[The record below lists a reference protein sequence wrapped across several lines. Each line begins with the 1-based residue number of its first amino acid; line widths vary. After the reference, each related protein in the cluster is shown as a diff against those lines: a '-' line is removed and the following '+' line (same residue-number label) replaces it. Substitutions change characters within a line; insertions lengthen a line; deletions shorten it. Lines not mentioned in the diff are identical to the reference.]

1 MIQWIA
7 VVALTTASATGG
19 AAPGT
24 PPAARTPALRVGAL
38 ELHACA
44 PPGAYCGA
52 LERPLDPLGLVPGT
66 VSVYFEFYPHSLP
79 GPAVGTLAASVGG
92 PGYSTTDW
100 RGSYLTLFAPLR
112 GDHDLLLVDNRGTG
126 RSGAIDCP
134 ELQHSPVLTVEAIG
148 ACGAAL
154 GPTAP
159 LYSTAYAGDDL
170 VAILDALGIATIDL
184 YGDSEGTFFGQVFA
198 VRHGARLRS
207 LVLDGAYPLAGTDLP
222 WYPSYAPAMRDKF
235 NRACERSAWCR
246 AVPDTSIDH
255 IVAAL
260 RQLRARPF
268 RASATDYDGN
278 LQHFTANAGVL
289 AIVMFGAAPPEA
301 TLRETDA
308 AARAFAAGDR
318 LPLLRL
324 MAETLTNVDSRDP
337 TRDPRKFSEGQAA
350 ALWCQDGPQIFD
362 MRLAPAERR
371 ADRDRALA
379 ARQALA
385 PATYAP
391 FTIDEF
397 RAMPLDY
404 AFLDE
409 CVDWPVA
416 DPAHPAS
423 HVVPDHAVFPPVPV
437 LVLSGEID
445 NMTTVADG
453 AAAAAQFPHAR
464 QIVIA
469 NGFHVGALWGARS
482 DCGARLVQAFI
493 ADPNPASSPDARC
506 AAEVPPV
513 RLSPPFIRGF
523 AGATP
528 AEGLRGNHVGREG
541 LVAAAAAAHT
551 VGDLLPRLASNST
564 GHGVG
569 LRGGR
574 FTVTTDA
581 NGRRTARL
589 QKLRWAED
597 LWVSGTVVWISDH
610 GEAMA
615 RIRFGAA
622 RGVAGKLTV
631 RWPEGIADAR
641 ARLDGTVG
649 GVALAAQM
657 PAP

>member
-1 MIQWIA
+1 MMRWL
-7 VVALTTASATGG
+7 VVATLATAG
-19 AAPGT
+19 AAMGAALGT
-24 PPAARTPALRVGAL
+24 PAALRVGTL
-38 ELHACA
+38 ELHACEPA
-44 PPGAYCGA
+44 GAYCGA

-66 VSVYFEFYPHSLP
+66 VSVYFEYYAHRLT
-79 GPAVGTLAASVGG
+79 GPAIGTLVGSVGG
-92 PGYSTTDW
+92 PGYSTTDS
-100 RGSYLTLFAPLR
+100 REAYLTLFAPLR
-112 GDHDLLLVDNRGTG
+112 GDRDVLLVDNRGTG

-134 ELQHSPVLTVEAIG
+134 GLQRDPVLTVEAIG
-148 ACGAAL
+148 TCGADL

-184 YGDSEGTFFGQVFA
+184 YGDSEGTFFAQVFA

-207 LVLDGAYPLAGTDLP
+207 LVLDGAYPLAGTDIP

-246 AVPDTSIDH
+246 AVPGTSIDH
-255 IVAAL
+255 IAPAL
-260 RQLRARPF
+260 RELRARPF

-278 LQHFTANAGVL
+278 LQRFTANAGVL

-308 AARAFAAGDR
+308 AARAFASGDR

-324 MAETLTNVDSRDP
+324 MAETIANVDSRDP
-337 TRDPRKFSEGQAA
+337 TRDPQKFSEGLAA

-362 MRLAPAERR
+362 MRLAPDARR

-379 ARQALA
+379 ARRATA
-385 PATYAP
+385 PDTYAP
-391 FTIDEF
+391 FSIDEF

-416 DPAHPAS
+416 DQAHPAS
-423 HVVPDHAVFPPVPV
+423 HVVADDAVFPPVPV

-453 AAAAAQFPHAR
+453 AAAAAQFPRAR

-482 DCGARLVQAFI
+482 DCGAQLVQAFI
-493 ADPNPASSPDARC
+493 ANPDAANGPDARC
-506 AAEVPPV
+506 AAEVPAV
-513 RLSPPFIRGF
+513 RLAPPFVRGF
-523 AGATP
+523 ARATAARARP
-528 AEGLRGNHVGREG
+528 GNRAARDG
-541 LVAAAAAAHT
+541 LVAAAAAVHT
-551 VGDLLPRLASNST
+551 VGDLLPRLAANSS
-564 GHGVG
+564 GRGVG
-569 LRGGR
+569 LRGGK
-574 FTVTTDA
+574 FTVTTGA
-581 NGRRTARL
+581 GGRRTARL
-589 QKLRWAED
+589 AKLRWAED
-597 LWVSGTVVWISDH
+597 LWVSGTVAWTPDH
-610 GEAMA
+610 GEALA
-615 RIRFGAA
+615 RIRFRTA
-622 RGVAGKLTV
+622 RGMAGRLTA
-631 RWPEGIADAR
+631 RWPDGVADAR
-641 ARLDGTVG
+641 ARLDGTVAG
-649 GVALAAQM
+649 QALAAEM